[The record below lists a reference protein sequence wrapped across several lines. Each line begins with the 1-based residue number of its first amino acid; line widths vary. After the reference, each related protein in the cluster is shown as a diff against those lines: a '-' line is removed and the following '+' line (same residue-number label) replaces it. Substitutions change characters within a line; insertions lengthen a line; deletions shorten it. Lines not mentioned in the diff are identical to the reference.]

1 MKIIYQAE
9 NITEAEIVKGMLI
22 SNDIEAHV
30 SGYYLQGG
38 VGELAP
44 TDIAKVYVDDSD
56 YDHARNIISEYEGD
70 KSELYRDEGKNKVT
84 ETKSASKFI
93 FTIIVVAVVA
103 ILAYWLVI

>member
-1 MKIIYQAE
+1 MKIVYRAG

-44 TDIAKVYVDDSD
+44 TDLAKVHVDDAD
-56 YDHARNIISEYEGD
+56 YESARKLIHEYEGD
-70 KSELYRDEGKNKVT
+70 KSAQTGDESDNGPE
-84 ETKSASKFI
+84 ETTSVPRFI
-93 FTIIVVAVVA
+93 VTIIIVIVVA
-103 ILAYWLVI
+103 ILSYWIGI